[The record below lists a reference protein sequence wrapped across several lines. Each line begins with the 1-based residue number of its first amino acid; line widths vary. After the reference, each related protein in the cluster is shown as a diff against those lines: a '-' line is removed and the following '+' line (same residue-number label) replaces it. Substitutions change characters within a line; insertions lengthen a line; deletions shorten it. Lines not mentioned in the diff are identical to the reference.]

1 MKADEIAIKI
11 YNMSE
16 LRLDVG
22 EKWIKE
28 YAMNVAQEA
37 YLRGYEDRH
46 EQRQLPNALVGLS
59 EMEPDNY
66 N

>member
-1 MKADEIAIKI
+1 MTADEIAIKI

-37 YLRGYEDRH
+37 YIRGYEHGYKGLIPDPSV
-46 EQRQLPNALVGLS
+46 ELS
-59 EMEPDNY
+59 EMDADNY